1 MDLAQAVQANYLP
14 ESSRMSKASFQTSP
28 LTEVICGIT
37 FDAPDFASVHF
48 GLYWQSIQARYPSLP
63 KDTQP
68 IGEIPLL
75 AIPPKLR
82 RVWFESI
89 DQAKVVQLQADKFL
103 YNWRKVDQSVEYP
116 HFQDVYQGFAAEWQH
131 FEAWW
136 RQLWQAQQAAPT
148 FPGLDPI
155 RAAQYELTYLNQ
167 IGHELGWHSAADTQR
182 IFKFLAGNWGDFPL
196 SQPNAHQF
204 NLEFALPEGMGT
216 LAISISQGIELANN
230 QPVLICE
237 LTARSADAMRPIAGW
252 FEAAHESM
260 VQSFLHLLN
269 EDVKTAWGFQWLAP

>member
-68 IGEIPLL
+68 IGEMPLL

-89 DQAKVVQLQADKFL
+89 DQAKVVQLQSDKFL
-103 YNWRKVDQSVEYP
+103 YNWRKVSQTVEYP
-116 HFQDVYQGFAAEWQH
+116 HFQDVYQGFSVEWQH
-131 FEAWW
+131 FEDWW
-136 RQLWQAQQAAPT
+136 RQLWQAQQLAPT

-155 RAAQYELTYLNQ
+155 KTTQYELTYLNQ
-167 IGHELGWHSAADTQR
+167 IGHEQGWDSSADTQR
-182 IFKFLAGNWGDFPL
+182 IFKFLAGNWSGFPL
-196 SQPNAHQF
+196 SQPQAHQF

-216 LAISISQGIELANN
+216 LSISISQGIELESNL
-230 QPVLICE
+230 PVLICE
-237 LTARSADAMRPIAGW
+237 LTARSANTQLPIDHW

-260 VQSFLHLLN
+260 VQSFLHILN
-269 EDVKTAWGFQWLAP
+269 EDVKTAWGFTWLAP